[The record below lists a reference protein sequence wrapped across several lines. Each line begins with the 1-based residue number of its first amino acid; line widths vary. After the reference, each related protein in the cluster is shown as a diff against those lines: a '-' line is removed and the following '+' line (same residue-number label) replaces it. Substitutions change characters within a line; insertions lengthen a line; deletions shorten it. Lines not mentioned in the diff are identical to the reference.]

1 MNIANA
7 EWLAHRY
14 VRESDCF
21 WFHRV
26 PRAHH
31 SQGPFLIDDLVGE
44 CAAATMARSDAVA
57 AARAHQ
63 APVHFLFHSA
73 FCASTLLCRAL
84 DHPGVAM
91 GLSEPVL
98 LNDVVGA
105 RRRREME
112 GRDVGRLLDDALT
125 MLARGW
131 GAGEAVIVKPSC
143 VVNPL
148 GAGIM
153 TLRPDAKALCLYA
166 PLDQFLASVARKEL
180 WCRLWVRELLEGLIG
195 DGVVDL
201 GFTPSDYFRLTD
213 LQCAAVG
220 WLAQH
225 ALFATLI
232 ERFGAHRVRT
242 MDSEGLLADPKA
254 ALALIGG
261 HFSLAADTT
270 MIAAMADGPAFRRHS
285 KSGES
290 FGTDARRAE
299 RITAEAVH
307 GDELS
312 KVHDWALVVADRAGV
327 IMSQPNSL
335 FQTA

>member
-1 MNIANA
+1 MT
-7 EWLAHRY
+7 
-14 VRESDCF
+14 
-21 WFHRV
+21 
-26 PRAHH
+26 RAD
-31 SQGPFLIDDLVGE
+31 S
-44 CAAATMARSDAVA
+44 VA

-84 DHPGVAM
+84 DHSGVAM

-98 LNDVVGA
+98 LNDVVGV

-112 GRDVGRLLDDALT
+112 GRDVGRLLDDSLT
-125 MLARGW
+125 LLARGW
-131 GAGEAVIVKPSC
+131 GAGEAVILKPSC

-148 GAGIM
+148 GAGM
-153 TLRPDAKALCLYA
+153 LTLRPDAKALCLYA
-166 PLDQFLASVARKEL
+166 PLDQFLSSVARKEL

-225 ALFATLI
+225 RLFAALA
-232 ERFGAHRVRT
+232 ERFGADRVRT
-242 MDSEGLLADPKA
+242 MDSEMLLTDPKA
-254 ALALIGG
+254 ALAAIAG
-261 HFSLAADTT
+261 HFSLATSAGV
-270 MIAAMADGPAFRRHS
+270 IAAMADAPAFRRHS

-290 FGTDARRAE
+290 FDADARRAE
-299 RITAEAVH
+299 RTAAETAH
-307 GDELS
+307 GDELA
-312 KVHDWALVVADRAGV
+312 KVHEWALVVAERAGV
-327 IMSQPNSL
+327 SIPLPHPLLQAS
-335 FQTA
+335 